1 MTYPLSNE
9 VVVGDATEA
18 SQYNNLRRDALYL
31 GGEPGHS
38 GNLMQ
43 LLSRVTGAI
52 SLTRASGTTIQLT
65 ASASN
70 PCGVTIGGAIY
81 AVTSN
86 VSVMVLTSLLPT
98 AGRYGIWAVGQ
109 TDGTFTLAAG
119 SAGPDNSAQIGT
131 FLWDGSGV
139 IPGTVRSIMQYE
151 SIQTLNIPQ
160 TANGRLTFL
169 SGTPVPD
176 GNITSADTLYF
187 TPYGGNKIG
196 LMCGGG
202 EWEIFTFPELSLSLS
217 GLTNELPYDV
227 FIDANQNGLRLT
239 ASPWGS
245 VSARATA
252 IAYTDGVPVMA
263 SDFRKRYLGTFAKN
277 SAGYGEDS
285 LTGRLLWNQNN
296 RVGRALLSRLEEQ
309 ASGAT
314 SSNQWRPYYSDEAA
328 PVVRALIPMADAAF
342 ELTGL
347 GLSEYISAENAGYSR
362 FYMMGISRDP
372 VMESPYTG
380 NTNCAPVFMRCFG
393 NTPQTVT
400 IRNHDAGFLGLH
412 KYVLTYYSNYT
423 YKPQGGYAL
432 TGEAPGLYGEI
443 MG

>member
-9 VVVGDATEA
+9 VAVGEATEA

-43 LLSRVTGAI
+43 LLAQFAGAI
-52 SLTRASGTTIQLT
+52 SLTRVSATTIQLA
-65 ASASN
+65 ASSSD
-70 PCGVTIGGAIY
+70 PCGVIINGAIY

-86 VSVMVLTSLLPT
+86 LSVMLGAAQLPT
-98 AGRYGIWAVGQ
+98 AGRYWIWAAGQ

-119 SAGPDNSAQIGT
+119 TNRPDISVRIGT

-139 IPGTVRSIMQYE
+139 IPGTVRNMAEYDAVRAVNVQ
-151 SIQTLNIPQ
+151 Q

-169 SGTPVPD
+169 SGAPVPGED
-176 GNITSADTLYF
+176 VTSATSLYF

-196 LMCGGG
+196 LWCGIG
-202 EWEIFTFPELSLSLS
+202 EWEVFTFTELQLSLT

-227 FIDANQNGLRLT
+227 FIEADKDGLKLT

-245 VSARATA
+245 VSARAST
-252 IAYTDGVPVMA
+252 IVYTDGVPVLS

-296 RVGRALLSRLEEQ
+296 RAPRALLSKLLEQ
-309 ASGAT
+309 QYGGYT
-314 SSNQWRPYYSDEAA
+314 PNVWRPYYSDAAA
-328 PVVRALIPMADAAF
+328 PAVRAVIPMPDASF

-347 GLSEYISAENAGYSR
+347 GTSQFITDTDGGYSR
-362 FYMMGISRDP
+362 WYYLGISRDP
-372 VMESPYTG
+372 VMEEPYTE
-380 NTNCAPVFMRCFG
+380 NTNCAPLYSRCLG
-393 NTPQTVT
+393 NTPERVTV
-400 IRNHDAGFLGLH
+400 RNHDSGFLGYH
-412 KYVLTYYSNYT
+412 NYVLTYWTNYT
-423 YKPQGGYAL
+423 FKPRGAETL

-443 MG
+443 VG

>member
-38 GNLMQ
+38 GSLMQ
-43 LLSRVTGAI
+43 LLSRITGAV
-52 SLTRASGTTIQLT
+52 SLTRVSATTIQLT

-70 PCGVTIGGAIY
+70 PCGVIIGGAIY

-86 VSVMVLTSLLPT
+86 VSVMLLMSQLPS

-139 IPGTVRSIMQYE
+139 IPGTVMNMSEYDAMRAVNVQ
-151 SIQTLNIPQ
+151 Q

-176 GNITSADTLYF
+176 GNITSASTLYF

-196 LMCGGG
+196 LMCGSG
-202 EWEIFTFPELSLSLS
+202 EWQIFTFPELSLSLA

-227 FIDANQNGLRLT
+227 FINADQNGLSLT
-239 ASPWGS
+239 ASQWGS
-245 VSARATA
+245 VSARAST
-252 IAYTDGVPVMA
+252 IVYSDGVPVLA

-296 RVGRALLSRLEEQ
+296 RVTRALLCRLEEEG
-309 ASGAT
+309 SGAMT
-314 SSNQWRPYYSDEAA
+314 TNAWRPYYSDAAA
-328 PVVRALIPMADAAF
+328 PAVRALLPMPDAAF
-342 ELTGL
+342 ELTGV
-347 GLSEYISAENAGYSR
+347 GTTQFIADSDGSYSR
-362 FYMMGISRDP
+362 YYMMGISRDP
-372 VMESPYTG
+372 VMASPYTG
-380 NTNCAPVFMRCFG
+380 NTNTAPVYIRCYG
-393 NTPQTVT
+393 NTPERVTV
-400 IRNHDAGFLGLH
+400 RNHDSGFLGLH
-412 KYVLTYYSNYT
+412 KYVLTYYTNYT
-423 YKPQGGYAL
+423 FRPRGGDAL

-443 MG
+443 TG

>member
-1 MTYPLSNE
+1 MTYPISNE

-52 SLTRASGTTIQLT
+52 SLTRVSASTIQLAAT
-65 ASASN
+65 ASN
-70 PCGVTIGGAIY
+70 PCGVIIGGAIY

-86 VSVMVLTSLLPT
+86 LSIMLVSALLPA

-109 TDGTFTLAAG
+109 PDGTFTLAAG
-119 SAGPDNSAQIGT
+119 SAGPDNSTQIGT

-169 SGTPVPD
+169 SGAPVPD
-176 GNITSADTLYF
+176 GNVTWADTLYF

-202 EWEIFTFPELSLSLS
+202 EWEIFTFPELELSLS
-217 GLTNELPYDV
+217 GFTNELPYDV
-227 FIDANQNGLRLT
+227 FIDATMNGLRLT
-239 ASPWGS
+239 AAPWGS
-245 VSARATA
+245 ASARANA
-252 IAYTDGVPVMA
+252 ISYSDGVPVLA

-277 SAGYGEDS
+277 SGGHGEDS

-296 RVGRALLSRLEEQ
+296 RVPRPLLCRLEETG
-309 ASGAT
+309 SGTPQMNEWA
-314 SSNQWRPYYSDEAA
+314 PYYSDAAA
-328 PVVRALIPMADAAF
+328 PAVRALLPMTDAAF

-347 GLSEYISAENAGYSR
+347 GMSRYITAEDAGYSR
-362 FYMMGISRDP
+362 MYMMGISRDP
-372 VMESPYTG
+372 MMESPYTG
-380 NTNCAPVFMRCFG
+380 NTTCAPVYMRCFG

-400 IRNHDAGFLGLH
+400 VRNHDAGFLGFH
-412 KYVLTYYSNYT
+412 KYVLMYYTNYT
-423 YKPQGGYAL
+423 IAPQGGYSL
-432 TGEAPGLYGEI
+432 LGEAPGLYGEI